1 MPSNLNLRLGHPL
14 ANCANRASFC
24 PSSSDFVPRPVVHTE
39 TGSLQSPSSCE
50 LLLLVLAVTASD
62 RDRIKEGH
70 WSSHAGSAPRSAL
83 LERLSTQIVARPA
96 SDAATCPRVRMGSA
110 RPTMATPASA
120 SPYITPVG
128 PRQHGRAQHH

>member
-14 ANCANRASFC
+14 VNCANRASFC

-70 WSSHAGSAPRSAL
+70 
-83 LERLSTQIVARPA
+83 
-96 SDAATCPRVRMGSA
+96 
-110 RPTMATPASA
+110 
-120 SPYITPVG
+120 
-128 PRQHGRAQHH
+128 